1 MTARSDEAKRERI
14 EAIYRKSKRSFPS
27 IADLTAEELQRRLA
41 GENVVVVDVR
51 SPEEQAV
58 SMIDGAITSD
68 EFEARLD
75 AYEGATVVAY
85 CTLGHRSGLY
95 VQELQSRGWTA
106 LNLIGAIVA
115 WTHVGGAL
123 VDGDGTT
130 RMVHV
135 WARRYNLAAEGYESV
150 W

>member
-1 MTARSDEAKRERI
+1 MTAKSDEAKRERI
-14 EAIYRKSKRSFPS
+14 EAIYDKSKRSFPK
-27 IADLTAEELQRRLA
+27 IADLTAEELQGRLA
-41 GENVVVVDVR
+41 EENVVVVDVR

-58 SMIDGAITSD
+58 SMIDGAITSR
-68 EFEARLD
+68 EFEGHLE

-95 VQELQSRGWTA
+95 VQELQGRGWTA
-106 LNLIGAIVA
+106 LNLIGAILA

-123 VDGDGTT
+123 TDGDGPT

-135 WARRYNLAAEGYESV
+135 WGRRYNLAAEGYEAV

>member
-1 MTARSDEAKRERI
+1 MTAKSDEAKRERI
-14 EAIYRKSKRSFPS
+14 EAIYRKSKRSFPK

-41 GENVVVVDVR
+41 GGNVVVVDVR

-68 EFEARLD
+68 DFEARLD
-75 AYEGATVVAY
+75 TYEGATVVAY

>member
-1 MTARSDEAKRERI
+1 MTAKSDEAKRERI
-14 EAIYRKSKRSFPS
+14 EAIYRRSKRSFPK

-41 GENVVVVDVR
+41 GENMVVVDVR

-68 EFEARLD
+68 EFEAGLD

-115 WTHVGGAL
+115 WTHGGGAL
-123 VDGDGTT
+123 VDGDGPT

-135 WARRYNLAAEGYESV
+135 WDRRYNLTAGGYQPV

>member
-1 MTARSDEAKRERI
+1 MATMSDEAKRERI
-14 EAIYRKSKRSFPS
+14 EAIYRKSKRSFPR
-27 IADLTAEELQRRLA
+27 IADLTAEKLQRRLA
-41 GENVVVVDVR
+41 EENVVVVDVR

-68 EFEARLD
+68 EFEACPE

-106 LNLIGAIVA
+106 LNLIGAILA
-115 WTHVGGAL
+115 WTHVGEDSQQAL
-123 VDGDGTT
+123 CFRQLHADLPPFHGSSPPSA
-130 RMVHV
+130 RM
-135 WARRYNLAAEGYESV
+135 
-150 W
+150 